1 VLQNSYKCC
10 SVKKVTFLFFYIVK
24 NIIFDKNYKMTK
36 FDITDK
42 VKRLRSQTTD
52 EELAKL
58 LGLSRPTLYQRLKD
72 HKWKV
77 SEIFYISKL

>member
-1 VLQNSYKCC
+1 M
-10 SVKKVTFLFFYIVK
+10 FAIFVK
-24 NIIFDKNYKMTK
+24 NIIMTK
-36 FDITDK
+36 FDVTDK

-52 EELAKL
+52 EELSKL

-77 SEIFYISKL
+77 SEIYYISNL